1 MMRALSMLPL
11 PLLYAAFGVAAW
23 FLRIVGWRRR
33 LVMDALE
40 RCLPGLGPPERQL
53 ILRAYYR
60 YLGELTAEV
69 LHVGQISREDLEQ
82 RQHIEN
88 PEMVQHVNRRPFGCV
103 QAAARPLHLGANA
116 DMGLAFE
123 ELARWT

>member
-23 FLRIVGWRRR
+23 FLRIIGWRRR
-33 LVMDALE
+33 LVIDALE
-40 RCLPGLGPPERQL
+40 RCLPALGPPERQL

-69 LHVGQISREDLEQ
+69 LHAGRISREDLEQ
-82 RQHIEN
+82 RLHIEN
-88 PEMVQHVNRRPFGCV
+88 PEVVQQALREGRRV
-103 QAAARPLHLGANA
+103 MLLAARRTRSSNAAATIPSCSDAPRAA
-116 DMGLAFE
+116 
-123 ELARWT
+123 